1 MLSNDVFRGASA
13 HPHAYA
19 LAPRA
24 QSPLRIRSRAFLKA
38 PDPLQRS
45 ARPAAQGSSSTCNMR
60 SDGRALVDSAPGL
73 GVSMRRA
80 EVLACARVA
89 CSVESAK
96 ALDGA
101 SGTRKSIVQ

>member
-1 MLSNDVFRGASA
+1 M
-13 HPHAYA
+13 
-19 LAPRA
+19 
-24 QSPLRIRSRAFLKA
+24 
-38 PDPLQRS
+38 
-45 ARPAAQGSSSTCNMR
+45 
-60 SDGRALVDSAPGL
+60 DSAPGL

-80 EVLACARVA
+80 EVFACARVA